1 MGELEGFVGSHLG
14 SRGWLT
20 RNVFGHFALL
30 QVKCSFPFKIIH
42 IAGDLLFWTIWNHTL
57 SRSFILMTLVIL
69 IAI

>member
-1 MGELEGFVGSHLG
+1 MNWRVLWGVIWT
-14 SRGWLT
+14 GWLS

-30 QVKCSFPFKIIH
+30 QVKCSFPFKIVH
-42 IAGDLLFWTIWNHTL
+42 IAGDLLFWMIWNHPL